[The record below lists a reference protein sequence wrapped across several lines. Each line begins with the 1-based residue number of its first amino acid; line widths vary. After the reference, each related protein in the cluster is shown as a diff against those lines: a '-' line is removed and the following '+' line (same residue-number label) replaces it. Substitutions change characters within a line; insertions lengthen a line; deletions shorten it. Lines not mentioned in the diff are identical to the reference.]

1 MPNTN
6 LEEVRESIKRTQL
19 AVIPNSTSPAP
30 SRSGGGS
37 KDPDLN
43 PVTTFAQ
50 SEGKAVQSIGQTTA
64 IVIQDAADM
73 LRNISTIEVTAIGAA
88 TAAWLAD
95 PANAAYETIINE
107 ATTVIQNAAAAYLL
121 IGQNAYTVFKQFD

>member
-6 LEEVRESIKRTQL
+6 LDEVRESIRRTQL
-19 AVIPNSTSPAP
+19 AVIPTGASPAP
-30 SRSGGGS
+30 SGGDGGI

-43 PVTTFAQ
+43 PVTTFHQ

-88 TAAWLAD
+88 TAAWLATKD
-95 PANAAYETIINE
+95 PKYKDIIDAATG
-107 ATTVIQNAAAAYLL
+107 VITAASKVYLD
-121 IGQNAYTVFKQFD
+121 IGKNAYTVFKQFD